1 MEKKICLTNAAGIAR
16 ASELIRAGELVAFPT
31 ETVYGLGA
39 NALDRSAIEKIY
51 AAKGRPSSSP
61 LIVHVS
67 SVEMAKSLVREWP
80 EQAEQLARIFWPG
93 PLTLVLP
100 KQPRVPDELTAG
112 LDTVG
117 IRMPA
122 HPMAQALIAEAGVP
136 IAAPSAN
143 RFTELSPT
151 SAEHVRESLGDQ
163 VAMIL
168 DGGRT
173 TVGIESTV
181 LSLAGPHAV
190 LLRPGMVTQQEIEAV
205 IGPVQVLEHVPEG
218 AHASPG
224 LHRRHY
230 SPRTPLILIEHGQA
244 PFEWPRDLS
253 PNAQRSAR
261 IRRCVVRTIAR
272 SRWPR
277 LRLDRIGKAAERSGV
292 GRDSRSVGKSSGTV
306 MSDLVHE
313 IDTAE
318 TPTPALWSLGTL
330 WLRDQVRRHRLL
342 RRSEFVLARR
352 TAAGSHATKAD
363 LILCTNA
370 HSSHMDPQTLLAMLN
385 ASPRAKVVLPKSTA
399 EHAVSWGFHLIA

>member
-1 MEKKICLTNAAGIAR
+1 MEKKICPTSEIGRAA
-16 ASELIRAGELVAFPT
+16 ELIRAGELVAFPT

-39 NALDRSAIEKIY
+39 NALDLAAIDKIY
-51 AAKGRPSSSP
+51 AAKGRPPESP

-67 SVEMAKSLVREWP
+67 SIEMARSLVRAWP
-80 EQAEQLARIFWPG
+80 EQAEKLARKFWPG

-100 KQPRVPDELTAG
+100 KQPHVPDRLTAG

-122 HPMAQALIAEAGVP
+122 HPLALELIRESGVP

-151 SAEHVRESLGDQ
+151 TAQHVRDSLGDR

-181 LSLAGPHAV
+181 LSLAGQDAV

-205 IGPVQVLEHVPEG
+205 IGPIKALGAAPEG

-230 SPRTPLILIEHGQA
+230 SPRTPLVLIEAGKLPQLQMTGRGICLQMPADPREYAAVLYKKLHEADAQGWDWIAIEQ
-244 PFEWPRDLS
+244 PPRTEEWAAIRD
-253 PNAQRSAR
+253 
-261 IRRCVVRTIAR
+261 
-272 SRWPR
+272 R
-277 LRLDRIGKAAERSGV
+277 LERAA
-292 GRDSRSVGKSSGTV
+292 
-306 MSDLVHE
+306 
-313 IDTAE
+313 
-318 TPTPALWSLGTL
+318 
-330 WLRDQVRRHRLL
+330 
-342 RRSEFVLARR
+342 
-352 TAAGSHATKAD
+352 
-363 LILCTNA
+363 
-370 HSSHMDPQTLLAMLN
+370 
-385 ASPRAKVVLPKSTA
+385 AK
-399 EHAVSWGFHLIA
+399 